1 MQRHELKIAPEDF
14 RAVWEDRERSVLRY
28 DDRGYRIGDVLLLR
42 EFKDGEYTGSRLA
55 VKVTHILRSGP
66 GLGLQEGWCILSF
79 IHVGKEK
86 EEGDIVK
93 ALRTCSVGAP
103 CADCPQKPK
112 RWNCDWKLMGQ
123 AADLIE
129 HMELEVH
136 NYRKA
141 LEAVET
147 RLHKGTGGDQHG

>member
-1 MQRHELKIAPEDF
+1 MDEI
-14 RAVWEDRERSVLRY
+14 V
-28 DDRGYRIGDVLLLR
+28 

-66 GLGLQEGWCILSF
+66 GLGLQEGWCVLSF

-141 LEAVET
+141 LEAVEA
-147 RLHKGTGGDQHG
+147 RLQKGRGGNQHG